1 MKRASLATVIAAAA
15 LLAAGAA
22 QAQVVLRL
30 AENQPDDNPV
40 TIAMREFAKLVD
52 EKTKGGVKV
61 EVYAG
66 AQLGQEPETIE
77 QTQAGIIDFARV
89 NSVVLANVSPSM
101 GVFTLPY
108 VFRDAEHKYKVLD
121 GEVGKEVTAD
131 LEKVGLVGFPYMEA
145 GTRNFYTR
153 AGKPVK
159 SLEDLK
165 GLKIRVQPARIST
178 RMVELLGA
186 TPTPMNYGEV
196 FSALQTGVI
205 DGAEND
211 YVSYVTSSH
220 YEAAP
225 NLIEDGHLSPPAI
238 LVMNK
243 QKFESLSE
251 EHRKA
256 IVEAA
261 DEAAKFERKAMFA
274 ANEEAKK
281 KVEAAGVT
289 IVSVDN
295 EPFRKAVEPIY
306 DEFPALKPLI
316 ARIQAVD

>member
-1 MKRASLATVIAAAA
+1 MKRASLAAVIAMAGV
-15 LLAAGAA
+15 LAAGAA
-22 QAQVVLRL
+22 QAQVTLRL
-30 AENQPDDNPV
+30 AENQPEDNPV
-40 TIAMREFAKLVD
+40 TIAMRDFAKLVD
-52 EKTKGGVKV
+52 QKTKGEVKV

-66 AQLGQEPETIE
+66 AQLGQETESIE
-77 QTQAGIIDFARV
+77 QTQAGIIDMARV

-108 VFRDAEHKYKVLD
+108 IFRDAEHKYKVLD
-121 GEVGKEVTAD
+121 GDVGKEVSAD
-131 LEKVGLVGFPYMEA
+131 LAKVGLIGFPFMEA

-153 AGKPVK
+153 AGKPLK
-159 SLEDLK
+159 SIDDLK

-225 NLIEDGHLSPPAI
+225 NLIEDGHLSPPAV
-238 LVMNK
+238 LVMNQ
-243 QKFESLSE
+243 QKFEQLSPA
-251 EHRKA
+251 HQQA
-256 IVEAA
+256 IREAA
-261 DEAAKFERKAMFA
+261 EEAAKSERAAMFK
-274 ANEEAKK
+274 ANEDAKE
-281 KVEAAGVT
+281 KVKAAGVT
-289 IVSVDN
+289 IVTIDN

-306 DEFPALKPLI
+306 DEFPDLKPLI
-316 ARIQAVD
+316 ARIQAVK